1 MWSVGRWVSELVFGG
16 SVEDLLV
23 SWWLVVSCRWV
34 GRGPV
39 GESVFG
45 GLVEDLLV
53 GR

>member
-1 MWSVGRWVSELVFGG
+1 MGQWVGVRWVRG